1 MSRQEQINPIVDK
14 QSKYK
19 NLSCSFCNSQNIKKR
34 GLRHTKN
41 RGNIQRYFC
50 KDCKKHFVINDGF
63 YRMRNSENKIT
74 LCLDLFFRGIST
86 RSIQKHLQA
95 FYHQNSSWVS
105 IYEWIIKY
113 SNLINEFTNKLNVQ
127 AGNELMSDEVE
138 YRRRISHKAKLGIEP
153 NWFVDVMDTKT
164 RYIISSNYMQSRTI
178 ENMSKVLALAKQKTG
193 NQVNVVTTDGLAG
206 YPRILRKT
214 FGLKSPYQAT
224 SKTRSKIIHNVVIS
238 DERGFNHK
246 IERLHNNIRARTK
259 VFRGFH
265 GSLYSAQSIMKG
277 WEIYYNFIRVH
288 QAINKCPYELAIP
301 TLKLE
306 NNNKWLELIQLS
318 KGLKK

>member
-1 MSRQEQINPIVDK
+1 MHRQAQINPIEDK
-14 QSKYK
+14 QNKYK
-19 NLSCSFCNSQNIKKR
+19 NLSCSYCDSQNTKKR

-50 KDCKKHFVINDGF
+50 KNCKKNFILNDGF
-63 YRMRNSENKIT
+63 YRMRNNPNKIT

-95 FYHQNSSWVS
+95 FYPENSSWVS

-113 SNLINEFTNKLNVQ
+113 SNLINNYTNKLNVQ
-127 AGNELMSDEVE
+127 AGKELMSDEVE
-138 YRRRISHKAKLGIEP
+138 YRRRKSHKAKLGVEH

-164 RYIISSNYMQSRTI
+164 RYIVASNYMQSRTI
-178 ENMSKVLALAKQKTG
+178 EDMSKVLVLAKLKTDE
-193 NQVNVVTTDGLAG
+193 QVNVVTTDGLGG
-206 YPRILRKT
+206 YPKILRKS
-214 FGLKSPYQAT
+214 FGLNKREA
-224 SKTRSKIIHNVVIS
+224 KTKIIHNVVIS

-246 IERLHNNIRARTK
+246 IERLHNNVRARTK

-288 QAINKCPYELAIP
+288 QALNKCPYELALP
-301 TLKLE
+301 ELKLE
-306 NNNKWLELIQLS
+306 NNNRWLELIQLS